1 MKINLGE
8 KIRTLRK
15 AAGMTQEQ
23 LAEALCVTTG
33 AVYKWESGRALP
45 ELEMLVDI
53 AEFFETSV
61 DALLD
66 YGWESGSM
74 GHAAE
79 KLRSFARE
87 KKLDEGM
94 RYAEKVLQKYPNSFE
109 VVWESADVYFLTM
122 TGDAPYAQRAVEL
135 YQRAI
140 QLFDQNENDQISL
153 ITIQNRIASCYCFM
167 DRMDDAIELLKKNN
181 VEGLNDSLIGLLM
194 SQDESKAKESLKYL
208 SDALYG
214 GHAMIFQTCIGYAN
228 AYTALGEYEKIEAL
242 MLWLMEMGKGLR
254 DVNSIGYQDKADVRL
269 CTILAAMAARRGNTQ
284 GAYDWLRKAKETALR
299 FDAAPQYRAAVGL
312 KFYHGN
318 DRATAYDDMGK
329 TAMDT
334 IENFMAD
341 EDAGEGLHAIWEKIK
356 AESPPAL
363 EQ

>member
-1 MKINLGE
+1 MKINLCE
-8 KIRTLRK
+8 KIRALRK

-74 GHAAE
+74 GQAAE
-79 KLRSFARE
+79 KLRYFARE
-87 KKLDEGM
+87 KKLEEGM
-94 RYAEKVLQKYPNSFE
+94 RYAEKALQKYPNSFD
-109 VVWESADVYFLTM
+109 VVLESADIYFLTLNEKQ
-122 TGDAPYAQRAVEL
+122 YAQRAVEL

-181 VEGLNDSLIGLLM
+181 VEGVNDSMIGLLM
-194 SQDESKAKESLKYL
+194 SQDESRAEESLKYL

-214 GHAMIFQTCIGYAN
+214 GHAMIFRTCIGYAN
-228 AYTALGEYEKIEAL
+228 AYTTLGEYGKIEEL

-254 DVNSIGYQDKADVRL
+254 DEKSIGYQDKAEVRL
-269 CTILAAMAARRGNTQ
+269 YTILAAMAVRQGNTQ
-284 GAYDWLRKAKETALR
+284 RAYDWLRKAKETALH
-299 FDAAPQYRAAVGL
+299 FDAAPQYKTAVGL

-318 DRATAYDDMGK
+318 ERATSYDDMGK

-334 IENFMAD
+334 IENFLAD
-341 EDAGEGLHAIWEKIK
+341 KDAGEGLRTIW
-356 AESPPAL
+356 AEIQA
-363 EQ
+363 EA